1 LNRLFL
7 RSLRVLALWIV
18 ILRLGMWVAM
28 VMFHIVITVDIIRGI
43 PWSIGGRFWIYP
55 SKGVLERFAPV
66 FGAAREVALVKNGV
80 GSGEHCI
87 GGAHKQEVALI
98 ARGNTNISH
107 KLRLG
112 SHLVCSSRGWEI
124 YKCSTAKHTEVV
136 DVRHL
141 PLKHFMGGA
150 PSEAS
155 YRSAVVNV
163 GCVSERKFPPGVR
176 NTGLMPHRLCFIH
189 ESAP

>member
-1 LNRLFL
+1 
-7 RSLRVLALWIV
+7 
-18 ILRLGMWVAM
+18 MWVAM
-28 VMFHIVITVDIIRGI
+28 VVFHIIITVHIIRGI

-66 FGAAREVALVKNGV
+66 FRAVREMTLVKDGV
-80 GSGEHCI
+80 SSGEHCV
-87 GGAHKQEVALI
+87 GGAHKQEIAFI
-98 ARGNTNISH
+98 ARGNTDISH
-107 KLRLG
+107 KLQLG
-112 SHLVCSSRGWEI
+112 SHLIHSSHCWEI

-150 PSEAS
+150 SLEAS
-155 YRSAVVNV
+155 YQSTVVDV
-163 GCVSERKFPPGVR
+163 GCMSERKLPPRVR
-176 NTGLMPHRLCFIH
+176 NAGLMLHRLSFIH